1 MPRFYFHLYDA
12 VDAPDEEGVELPDL
26 GAAREF
32 AERNARFT
40 AAQTNK
46 EAGIFA
52 PDPRIDID
60 NENGQVLDTV
70 HFGDAVKVEG

>member
-26 GAAREF
+26 GAARQF

-40 AAQTNK
+40 AAETIK
-46 EAGIFA
+46 EAGYFV
-52 PDPRIDID
+52 PDHRIDIE
-60 NENGQVLDTV
+60 NENGQVIDTV